1 MFPFHDRCVADI
13 AKYAKAARIMEA
25 LGALLAEHAGLVE
38 CGERAARPYLLE
50 TEVKGLLRPM
60 DPEWARNFDDYWQL
74 VLSDLETYGIAQPLQ
89 GWRHVLEQGLGP
101 GSPLP
106 VNTHGGHLSEGYI
119 HGLNHITEVVRQ
131 LRGTASN
138 QVAAAEVALLG
149 CNGASAAILA
159 R

>member
-1 MFPFHDRCVADI
+1 MLALFPAMVDHSHLATQHFTSPSPLTTTHIHMQMSFNPLYTETLQQRSQSPGDKPANGGSSGSNGPIATVDDEQVSAEDI
-13 AKYAKAARIMEA
+13 M
-25 LGALLAEHAGLVE
+25 GL
-38 CGERAARPYLLE
+38 
-50 TEVKGLLRPM
+50 
-60 DPEWARNFDDYWQL
+60 
-74 VLSDLETYGIAQPLQ
+74 
-89 GWRHVLEQGLGP
+89 LEQGLGP